1 MKKVLYLLL
10 PLLLLCGCSSDE
22 PAPAPDRNSRSKEDL
37 RKIEL
42 YKEYGYFFIDVIDGN
57 PYDAGPLGERG
68 AHFYREVKAE
78 GETVRLDFDVPA
90 TVYNVGVCRLRT
102 ELPETLRHPP
112 VSPPTDFI
120 CDLGWRKC
128 LDDHLQET
136 IFNKDLLLMSWPKAT
151 YNSGSVKG
159 VWVFIPFTETRE
171 NLEVKCQEPF
181 ASELVFS
188 ENTSQYD
195 RLFFITVGWH
205 LEYNWRSYPN
215 DNERHFSNFLLIRQ
229 PGTGTAPEEW
239 VEPIEDAVSTLWGK
253 FYVGHLGRW

>member
-1 MKKVLYLLL
+1 MKHILYILL
-10 PLLLLCGCSSDE
+10 PVLFLCGCSSDE
-22 PAPAPDRNSRSKEDL
+22 PVPEPARSSRSKEDL

-42 YKEYGYFFIDVIDGN
+42 YKDYGYFFIDVIDGN

-68 AHFYREVKAE
+68 EHFYREVKAE
-78 GETVRLDFDVPA
+78 GDTVHLDFAVPA

-112 VSPPTDFI
+112 VTLPIYYLGDF
-120 CDLGWRKC
+120 GWRRC

-136 IFNKDLLLMSWPKAT
+136 IFNRDLLLMSWPKAT
-151 YNSGSVKG
+151 YNSGSVKDI
-159 VWVFIPFTETRE
+159 WVFIPFTENRE

-181 ASELVFS
+181 ASDLVFS

-205 LEYNWRSYPN
+205 LEYRWRCSPN
-215 DNERHFSNFLLIRQ
+215 DNEHHFSNFLLIRQ
-229 PGTGTAPEEW
+229 PGTGSSPEEW
-239 VEPIEDAVSTLWGK
+239 VDPVDKAVNILFGK
-253 FYVGHLGRW
+253 FYRGHLGRM

>member
-1 MKKVLYLLL
+1 
-10 PLLLLCGCSSDE
+10 
-22 PAPAPDRNSRSKEDL
+22 
-37 RKIEL
+37 
-42 YKEYGYFFIDVIDGN
+42 
-57 PYDAGPLGERG
+57 
-68 AHFYREVKAE
+68 
-78 GETVRLDFDVPA
+78 
-90 TVYNVGVCRLRT
+90 
-102 ELPETLRHPP
+102 
-112 VSPPTDFI
+112 
-120 CDLGWRKC
+120 
-128 LDDHLQET
+128 
-136 IFNKDLLLMSWPKAT
+136 MSWPKAT

-159 VWVFIPFTETRE
+159 IWVFIPFTETRE

-229 PGTGTAPEEW
+229 SGTGTAPEEW
-239 VEPIEDAVSTLWGK
+239 VEPIENAVSTLWGK

>member
-90 TVYNVGVCRLRT
+90 SVYNVGVCRLRT

-112 VSPPTDFI
+112 VSPPD
-120 CDLGWRKC
+120 
-128 LDDHLQET
+128 
-136 IFNKDLLLMSWPKAT
+136 
-151 YNSGSVKG
+151 
-159 VWVFIPFTETRE
+159 
-171 NLEVKCQEPF
+171 
-181 ASELVFS
+181 
-188 ENTSQYD
+188 
-195 RLFFITVGWH
+195 
-205 LEYNWRSYPN
+205 
-215 DNERHFSNFLLIRQ
+215 
-229 PGTGTAPEEW
+229 
-239 VEPIEDAVSTLWGK
+239 
-253 FYVGHLGRW
+253 